1 MVCPVPP
8 QITSPKAPRVSREV
22 AVTRFLDAVISL
34 MDTKPIP
41 DISIQ
46 EIADTVGLN
55 HGYVFRYF
63 GTRLDLFSSVTD
75 ELADRALAAVT
86 TEMNR
91 RRDSGETSNPGDLS
105 LIALGRPFTMKRMS
119 VIQYL
124 TTCGVPPARFGPKSR
139 DMIETS
145 VQTLLAQGMSHKMAK
160 AQAFK
165 ISIMLWAQQALSES
179 FGVTSEEAT
188 ELFFLTVDEITHT
201 DESEKRLGWK

>member
-1 MVCPVPP
+1 MVCRVPP
-8 QITSPKAPRVSREV
+8 QMTSTKAPRVSREV

-34 MDTKPIP
+34 MDAKPIP

-75 ELADRALAAVT
+75 ELADRALAAIT
-86 TEMNR
+86 GEIDR
-91 RRDSGETSNPGDLS
+91 RRESGEASNPGDLS
-105 LIALGRPFTMKRMS
+105 LIALGRPFTMKRMA

-124 TTCGVPPARFGPKSR
+124 TTCGVSPTRFGSKSR
-139 DMIETS
+139 ALTEKS
-145 VQTLLAQGMSHKMAK
+145 VETLLAQGMSLKMAK

-165 ISIMLWAQQALSES
+165 ITTLLWAQQALSES
-179 FGVTSEEAT
+179 LGVTPEEAT

-201 DESEKRLGWK
+201 EESEKRLGWK